1 MNADDYVV
9 PKLSALADRWWL
21 VVARGAVAIAFG
33 LVAIL
38 APQISVLALVI
49 LWGSYALVDGV
60 LNLVSAPLKARAGG
74 RWGWL
79 LFEGLASIAAGLL
92 TFAWPG
98 ITALV
103 VLTFIAIR
111 AVLGGIAEI
120 AVAVRLRDQI
130 TDEWRLASAGILSVV
145 FGVLLFAFPRA
156 GAIGLMWMV
165 GSYALLFGLLLV
177 GLGFRLNSWR
187 PALQ

>member
-1 MNADDYVV
+1 MNVDEV
-9 PKLSALADRWWL
+9 PNLSALADRWWV
-21 VVARGAVAIAFG
+21 VVARGAAAIAFG
-33 LVAIL
+33 IIAIL
-38 APQISVLALVI
+38 APGISLLALVI
-49 LWGSYALVDGV
+49 LWGSYALIDGG
-60 LNLVSAPLKARAGG
+60 LSLVAAPLKAREGR

-120 AVAVRLRDQI
+120 ALAVRLRDQI

-145 FGVLLFAFPRA
+145 FGVLLFAFPRV
-156 GAIGLMWMV
+156 GAMGLMWMV

-177 GLGFRLNSWR
+177 GLGLRLNSWR
-187 PALQ
+187 PALR